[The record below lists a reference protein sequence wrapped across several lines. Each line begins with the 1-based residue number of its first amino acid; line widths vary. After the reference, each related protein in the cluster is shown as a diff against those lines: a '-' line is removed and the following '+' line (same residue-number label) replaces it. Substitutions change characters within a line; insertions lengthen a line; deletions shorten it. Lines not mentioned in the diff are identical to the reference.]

1 MGQSRPHESYV
12 KTPIRL
18 DVVYVAA
25 CARHEA
31 WILAASD
38 GVAENRAWSLNLH
51 GQPEVNPSLGAG
63 QLLRL
68 FPGRVLR
75 TFRRARQVAR

>member
-1 MGQSRPHESYV
+1 MGQSRPHESCV
-12 KTPIRL
+12 KAPVCL

-25 CARHEA
+25 RARHEA

-38 GVAENRAWSLNLH
+38 GVAENRAWSLQLH
-51 GQPEVNPSLGAG
+51 GQREVNPSLGAG

-68 FPGRVLR
+68 FPGRVMR
-75 TFRRARQVAR
+75 TFRLARQVAR